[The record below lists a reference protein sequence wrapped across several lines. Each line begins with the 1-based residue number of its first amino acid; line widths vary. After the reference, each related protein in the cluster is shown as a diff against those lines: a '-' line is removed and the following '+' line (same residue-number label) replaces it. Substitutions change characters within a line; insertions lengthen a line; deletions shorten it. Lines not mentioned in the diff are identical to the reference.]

1 MVSEAR
7 LPIRCCPEI
16 KNGKISGP
24 SSPLVRIATALS
36 IYRTPL
42 GPV

>member
-1 MVSEAR
+1 MVNEAR
-7 LPIRCCPEI
+7 LPIRCCPEV
-16 KNGKISGP
+16 KNGKPSGP
-24 SSPLVRIATALS
+24 SSPSVRIATALS